1 LESAA
6 PPELSLLK
14 LDAFWSGRPFVP
26 PPVFQSYLWFLR
38 LFGPNGRRPVSFVR
52 PFLPQPNDP
61 MPTGAKPSAWS
72 AREGAVLV
80 GSCLS
85 ALEAAFVTFSQR
97 FGVRLP
103 LTDRTGIV
111 GALRRTFFDAAF
123 LGWGK
128 VDAGVARTRPD
139 RLLPSIF

>member
-14 LDAFWSGRPFVP
+14 LDAFGSRRPFLP
-26 PPVFQSYLWFLR
+26 PPVFQSYLCFLR
-38 LFGPNGRRPVSFVR
+38 LFRQQPNGRLVSFAR
-52 PFLPQPNDP
+52 PSLPQPNDP
-61 MPTGAKPSAWS
+61 MPTGAKPPAWS
-72 AREGAVLV
+72 AREGAVVV

-111 GALRRTFFDAAF
+111 GALRRTFF
-123 LGWGK
+123 
-128 VDAGVARTRPD
+128 
-139 RLLPSIF
+139 

>member
-14 LDAFWSGRPFVP
+14 LDAFWSRAAFRAAACLPVVPLVLAPF
-26 PPVFQSYLWFLR
+26 WAKR
-38 LFGPNGRRPVSFVR
+38 AAARFVR
-52 PFLPQPNDP
+52 TAFF
-61 MPTGAKPSAWS
+61 A
-72 AREGAVLV
+72 
-80 GSCLS
+80 

-111 GALRRTFFDAAF
+111 GALGRTF
-123 LGWGK
+123 L
-128 VDAGVARTRPD
+128 DAGVARTRPD